1 MLGGEGLSMHHDVMG
16 VDLGGTRLR
25 LQAGGC
31 KAQLDTG
38 SQFAPQDLLQGL
50 TDFVARHQLRPTRIG
65 LAVPGLVGADGQ
77 VVACD
82 VLPAFTGWQAQLGL
96 TDLCGVVTVLN
107 DVEAAL
113 LDEAHDAPPGHIGA
127 VVMVGTAIGAAF
139 MVDGKSVR
147 GASGWAGE
155 LGYWPLAVGSGQVR
169 RLDDLA
175 GGAALATACGVSS
188 AQLAAQAATADPTTL
203 QAIAT
208 SGRFLGLG
216 LAALIHLL
224 NPARL
229 AVGGGT
235 VDLPGYWD
243 AAYAAAREHTLAQ
256 LWADCTLTRVRSG
269 ASAVV
274 NGAVRAAQASSL

>member
-1 MLGGEGLSMHHDVMG
+1 MPDRDDLSMYHDVIG

-25 LQAGGC
+25 FQAGGC

-38 SQFAPQDLLQGL
+38 PQFAPQDLVRHLKV
-50 TDFVARHQLRPTRIG
+50 FVARHQLRPTRMG
-65 LAVPGLVGADGQ
+65 LAVPGLVGAGGQ

-82 VLPAFTGWQAQLGL
+82 VLPAFTGWQPQLALAGL
-96 TDLCGVVTVLN
+96 CRAVTVLN

-113 LDEAHDAPPGHIGA
+113 LDETHDAPPGHTGA

-139 MVDGKSVR
+139 MVDGKPVR

-155 LGYWPLAVGSGQVR
+155 LGYWPLAVSDGQVR

-175 GGAALATACGVSS
+175 GGAGLAAACGVSP
-188 AQLAAQAATADPTTL
+188 AQLAAQAAAADPATL
-203 QAIAT
+203 QAIAAG
-208 SGRFLGLG
+208 GRFLGLS

-235 VDLPGYWD
+235 VDLPGYRD
-243 AAYAAAREHTLAQ
+243 AAHAAAREHTLPE
-256 LWADCTLTRVRSG
+256 LWADIAR
-269 ASAVV
+269 
-274 NGAVRAAQASSL
+274 